1 MEDMVGM
8 TVVQTRLSLGKL
20 HKDSAEGG
28 GYMENGKM
36 QGGAIVQLYLTWA

>member
-20 HKDSAEGG
+20 HKTVQREVGIWR
-28 GYMENGKM
+28 MGKERE
-36 QGGAIVQLYLTWA
+36 VP